1 MRKLVIAL
9 SKGGVGKTTTAV
21 NLAAGLALA
30 GKRTLLIE
38 VDTQGQAAK
47 ALGLRPTAGLA
58 ELVAGDATPAE
69 AILPARDQLWL
80 LAGGRNL
87 ASVKYQV
94 SRKEF
99 GGEQTLSEALAPLND
114 KYDYTILDT
123 GPGWD
128 ALTVNALFYGTEI
141 LAPVS
146 LEIMTLSGLV
156 EFGNGVVSIQRY
168 HPQLTL
174 RYILPTFLDR
184 RVKKSGE
191 ILQQLTNAFGEAVC
205 APIRYSVKVSEAP
218 GHGQTVFEYAPHS
231 PGAEDYRLLTERIR
245 QDE

>member
-1 MRKLVIAL
+1 MRKLAIAL

-38 VDTQGQAAK
+38 VDTQGQAAR
-47 ALGLRPTAGLA
+47 ALGLKPAVGLS
-58 ELVAGDATPAE
+58 ELVTGKGAPGET
-69 AILPARDQLWL
+69 ILAARDRLWL
-80 LAGGRNL
+80 LAGGRDL
-87 ASVKYQV
+87 AGVKHQIA
-94 SRKEF
+94 RTEF
-99 GGEQTLSEALAPLND
+99 RGEQMLLEALAPLND
-114 KYDYTILDT
+114 QYDYAILDT

-128 ALTVNALFYGTEI
+128 ALTVNVLFYATEV

-146 LEIMTLSGLV
+146 LEILSLSSLV
-156 EFGNGVVSIQRY
+156 EFRQSIEAIQRY
-168 HPQLTL
+168 HPHLAL

-191 ILQQLTNAFGEAVC
+191 ILQQLNNAFGDKVC
-205 APIRYSVKVSEAP
+205 TPIRYSVKLSEAP
-218 GHGQTVFEYAPHS
+218 GYGQTIFEYAPQS
-231 PGAEDYRLLTERIR
+231 AGAGDYQALTERIR

>member
-1 MRKLVIAL
+1 MRKLVVAL

-21 NLAAGLALA
+21 NLAAGLALE

-38 VDTQGQAAK
+38 VDTQGQAAR
-47 ALGLRPTAGLA
+47 ALGLKPAAGLS
-58 ELVAGDATPAE
+58 ELVTGDATPGE
-69 AILPARDQLWL
+69 AILQARDRLWL
-80 LAGGRNL
+80 LAGGRGL
-87 ASVKYQV
+87 AGLKHQI

-99 GGEQTLSEALAPLND
+99 GGEQTLSEALVSLDNH
-114 KYDYTILDT
+114 YDYTILDT

-146 LEIMTLSGLV
+146 LEIMTLSSLV
-156 EFGNGVVSIQRY
+156 EFRQSIISIQRY
-168 HPQLTL
+168 HPRLAL

-191 ILQQLTNAFGEAVC
+191 ILQQLTSAFGEAVC
-205 APIRYSVKVSEAP
+205 APVRYSVKVSEAP
-218 GHGQTVFEYAPHS
+218 GYGQTVFEYAPHS
-231 PGAEDYRLLTERIR
+231 PGAEDYHRLTERIR
-245 QDE
+245 HDE

>member
-1 MRKLVIAL
+1 MRRIAIAL

-30 GKRTLLIE
+30 GSRTLLIE

-47 ALGLRPTAGLA
+47 ALGLSPAVGLS
-58 ELVAGDATPAE
+58 ELVIGEAALEE
-69 AILPARDQLWL
+69 AIAPAREHLWL
-80 LAGGRNL
+80 MAGGRGL
-87 ASVKYQV
+87 AGVKHQI

-99 GGEQTLSEALAPLND
+99 GGERTLAEALAPLNN
-114 KYDYTILDT
+114 KYDYAILDT

-128 ALTVNALFYGTEI
+128 ALTVNALFYATEI
-141 LAPVS
+141 LSPVS
-146 LEIMTLSGLV
+146 LEIMTLSSLA
-156 EFGNGVVSIQRY
+156 EFRQSVIAIQKY
-168 HPQLTL
+168 HTQLAL

-191 ILQQLTNAFGEAVC
+191 ILQQLISAFGDAVC
-205 APIRYSVKVSEAP
+205 SPVRYSVKISEAP
-218 GHGQTVFEYAPHS
+218 GYGQTVFEYAPHS
-231 PGAEDYRLLTERIR
+231 PGAVDYRQLAERIR